1 MLFRAQVTDRLHH
14 ELSDAS
20 KKTELEKG
28 DKRRAICHHKYRG
41 SKKSRK
47 GQGGQENRHDGP
59 EDMTAADEEHKSLA
73 ELLAEEY
80 SGQTKEQREGNRF
93 DKSKLKKLQLLID
106 QSKAFSQI
114 ISASLIQKQTHAE
127 EPAKKK
133 QKPDT
138 RKTSSADAHSLDTYR
153 QPKSLVNVTLK
164 SHQLHG
170 MNWLISLYQNG
181 LNGILADEM
190 GLGKTVQTISLLCFL
205 LEQGIEGPFLIVA
218 PLSVV
223 SNWTLELSNFAPSLS
238 FVPYV
243 GDKKHRQKL
252 RRKSLRKFNVVVT
265 SYEISLIDFPYL
277 RTISWSYLVV
287 DEGHRLK
294 NANCMLFTKLKA
306 LQVSNRILLT
316 GTPLQNNL
324 AELWSLL
331 NFILPDVFHDFATF
345 QSYFNFSEFES
356 LVEDND
362 ENNSEFNSLVS
373 MEVRKALVN
382 NLHTI
387 LKPFIL
393 RRLKNEVLTLPPKR
407 EYIVYSNLSPLQS
420 FLYSTMLHPENDFRS
435 TFLKTFFPLYVKY
448 NFPELEKHV
457 EQYLE
462 MTDSAK
468 SKKGLTVK
476 TVQALNTHYEF
487 VNSQIK
493 SKRISN
499 PLMQLRQLCDSP
511 YHYFF
516 PWNDDTK
523 ITSDLILNTAKLQS
537 LDSLIPALINKYPR
551 EKILIFSQFK
561 STLEILQTYF
571 DEHPSNDKVY
581 SSKTNVFPLKTCILT
596 GSSSKEERDDA
607 ISTFETDP
615 DYKIFLLST
624 RAANLGLNLTAA
636 TTVILYDSDLNPMVD
651 LQAIARV
658 HRIGQTKPCLVYR
671 LATLAT
677 VEEAIWER
685 VIKKRVLEGIVIEL
699 GEFNGSDQWVTSD
712 NKKIKLKK
720 ESVLSSLLNFY
731 SSRRGKSGLNH
742 YTDPSQLVT
751 TLKSNSLTAE
761 EIEEATSH
769 ALEKY
774 EEGHRINE
782 AKLSHIKLLSES
794 DVTGQS
800 ALDDVLS

>member
-1 MLFRAQVTDRLHH
+1 MNVFQRPNRV
-14 ELSDAS
+14 
-20 KKTELEKG
+20 KG
-28 DKRRAICHHKYRG
+28 GIKVK
-41 SKKSRK
+41 
-47 GQGGQENRHDGP
+47 
-59 EDMTAADEEHKSLA
+59 DMTATGDEHKSLTQ
-73 ELLAEEY
+73 LLLQEY
-80 SGQTKEQREGNRF
+80 NGQKNEQPENNRF

-114 ISASLIQKQTHAE
+114 ISASLVQKQT
-127 EPAKKK
+127 EPAAKASQNGNQGDSALKSPVKKK
-133 QKPDT
+133 QKLA
-138 RKTSSADAHSLDTYR
+138 SSSDSHSLDTYG

-164 SHQLHG
+164 PHQLHG
-170 MNWLISLYQNG
+170 MNWLISLYENG

-205 LEQGIEGPFLIVA
+205 LEQGIQGPFLIVA

-223 SNWTLELSNFAPSLS
+223 SNWTLELSTFAPSLT

-265 SYEISLIDFPYL
+265 SYEISLIDFSYL
-277 RTISWSYLVV
+277 KSIAWSYLVV

-294 NANCMLFTKLKA
+294 NANCLLFTKLKA
-306 LQVSNRILLT
+306 LDVSNRILLT

-356 LVEDND
+356 LVNEND
-362 ENNSEFNSLVS
+362 EKNSEFNSLVS

-393 RRLKNEVLTLPPKR
+393 RRLKSEVLTLPPKR
-407 EYIVYSNLSPLQS
+407 EYIIYSNLSPLQS
-420 FLYSTMLHPENDFRS
+420 FLYSTMLHPDVNFRS
-435 TFLKTFFPLYVKY
+435 VLLKTFFPLYVQY
-448 NFPELEKHV
+448 NFPKLEKYV
-457 EQYLE
+457 DQYLQSIE
-462 MTDSAK
+462 STDFKNSL
-468 SKKGLTVK
+468 SQK
-476 TVQALNTHYEF
+476 TKQSLDEHYEF
-487 VNSQIK
+487 VSSQIK

-516 PWNDDTK
+516 PWNDDTTV
-523 ITSDLILNTAKLQS
+523 TSDLVLNAAKLQS
-537 LDSLIPALINKYPR
+537 LDSLIPALLNKYPK

-561 STLEILQTYF
+561 STLELLQVYF
-571 DEHPSNDKVY
+571 NEHPSNDKFY
-581 SSKTNVFPLKTCILT
+581 TSKTNIFPLKTCILT
-596 GSSSKEERDDA
+596 GSSSKQERDEA

-615 DYKIFLLST
+615 EYKIFLLST

-636 TTVILYDSDLNPMVD
+636 TTVILFDSDLNPMVD

-699 GEFNGSDQWVTSD
+699 GEFNGSDQWVSSD

-720 ESVLSSLLNFY
+720 ESVLGSLLNFY
-731 SSRRGKSGLNH
+731 SSKRGSSGLNQ
-742 YTDPSQLVT
+742 YRDPSQQVN
-751 TLKSNSLTAE
+751 TLKSNSLSSE
-761 EIEEATSH
+761 EIDEVTSH
-769 ALEKY
+769 DLAKYAETHKVDEKKMP
-774 EEGHRINE
+774 HV
-782 AKLSHIKLLSES
+782 KLLSES

-800 ALDDVLS
+800 ALDDVLT

>member
-1 MLFRAQVTDRLHH
+1 MM
-14 ELSDAS
+14 
-20 KKTELEKG
+20 TESTLKIET
-28 DKRRAICHHKYRG
+28 
-41 SKKSRK
+41 S
-47 GQGGQENRHDGP
+47 HD
-59 EDMTAADEEHKSLA
+59 EQKSLSQ
-73 ELLAEEY
+73 LLSQEFKTQPNE
-80 SGQTKEQREGNRF
+80 KNDDNRF

-114 ISASLIQKQTHAE
+114 ISNSLLQSKPSISENKE
-127 EPAKKK
+127 DISPVKKK
-133 QKPDT
+133 QKL
-138 RKTSSADAHSLDTYR
+138 SSSDNHSLDTYP

-164 SHQLHG
+164 PHQLHG
-170 MNWLISLYQNG
+170 MNWLISLYENG

-205 LEQGIEGPFLIVA
+205 LEQGIKGPFLIVA

-223 SNWTLELSNFAPSLS
+223 SNWSTELTNFAPSLS
-238 FVPYV
+238 FVTYV

-252 RRKSLRKFNVVVT
+252 RRKSLKKFNVIIT

-277 RTISWSYLVV
+277 KSISWSYLVV

-306 LQVSNRILLT
+306 LDVSNRILLT

-356 LVEDND
+356 LVD
-362 ENNSEFNSLVS
+362 ENDDKNKEFNSLVS
-373 MEVRKALVN
+373 MEVKKALVN

-393 RRLKNEVLTLPPKR
+393 RRLKNEVLNLPPKR
-407 EYIVYSNLSPLQS
+407 EYIIYSNLSPLQS
-420 FLYSTMLHPENDFRS
+420 YLYSTMLHPNIEFRS
-435 TFLKTFFPLYVKY
+435 VLLETFFPLYIKY
-448 NFPELEKHV
+448 NFPSLEKYV
-457 EQYLE
+457 EAFLKFKNSNAEINLNKNVLE
-462 MTDSAK
+462 K
-468 SKKGLTVK
+468 
-476 TVQALNTHYEF
+476 LNNHYEF

-493 SKRISN
+493 AKRISN

-516 PWNDDTK
+516 PWNDDTE
-523 ITSDLILNTAKLQS
+523 ISSDLILNTAKLQS
-537 LDSLIPALINKYPR
+537 LDSIIPKLMTKYPN

-561 STLEILQTYF
+561 STLELLQTYF
-571 DEHPSNDKVY
+571 NEHPSIDQFYK
-581 SSKTNVFPLKTCILT
+581 SKKNIFPIKTCILS
-596 GSSSKEERDDA
+596 GSSSKDERDEA

-615 DYKIFLLST
+615 EYKIFLLST

-671 LATLAT
+671 LATFAT

-699 GEFNGSDQWVTSD
+699 GEFNGSDQWVSSD
-712 NKKIKLKK
+712 NKKVKLKK
-720 ESVLSSLLNFY
+720 ESILGSLLDFY
-731 SSRRGKSGLNH
+731 SSKKGNGSLNQ
-742 YTDPSQLVT
+742 YRDPTQLISNF
-751 TLKSNSLTAE
+751 KNNSLSSDELE
-761 EIEEATSH
+761 EITSH
-769 ALEKY
+769 ELDKY
-774 EEGHRINE
+774 KDDRKIDYV
-782 AKLSHIKLLSES
+782 KMPHIKLLSES

-800 ALDDVLS
+800 ALDDVLA

>member
-1 MLFRAQVTDRLHH
+1 MNVFQRPNRV
-14 ELSDAS
+14 
-20 KKTELEKG
+20 KG
-28 DKRRAICHHKYRG
+28 GIKVK
-41 SKKSRK
+41 
-47 GQGGQENRHDGP
+47 
-59 EDMTAADEEHKSLA
+59 DMTATGEEHKSLTQ
-73 ELLAEEY
+73 LLLQEY
-80 SGQTKEQREGNRF
+80 NGQKNEQPENNRF

-114 ISASLIQKQTHAE
+114 ISASLVQKQT
-127 EPAKKK
+127 EPAAKASQNGNQGDSALKSPVKKK
-133 QKPDT
+133 QKLA
-138 RKTSSADAHSLDTYR
+138 SSSDSHSLDTYG

-164 SHQLHG
+164 PHQLHG
-170 MNWLISLYQNG
+170 MNWLISLYENG

-205 LEQGIEGPFLIVA
+205 LEQGIQGPFLIVA

-223 SNWTLELSNFAPSLS
+223 SNWTLELSTFAPSLT

-265 SYEISLIDFPYL
+265 SYEISLIDFSYL
-277 RTISWSYLVV
+277 KSIAWSYLVV

-294 NANCMLFTKLKA
+294 NANCLLFTKLKA
-306 LQVSNRILLT
+306 LDVSNRILLT

-356 LVEDND
+356 LVNEND
-362 ENNSEFNSLVS
+362 EKNSEFNSLVS

-393 RRLKNEVLTLPPKR
+393 RRLKSEVLTLPPKR
-407 EYIVYSNLSPLQS
+407 EYIIYSNLSPLQS
-420 FLYSTMLHPENDFRS
+420 FLYSTMLHPDVNFRS
-435 TFLKTFFPLYVKY
+435 VLLKTFFPLYVQY
-448 NFPELEKHV
+448 NFPKLEKYV
-457 EQYLE
+457 DQYLE
-462 MTDSAK
+462 SIESTDFKNSL
-468 SKKGLTVK
+468 SQK
-476 TVQALNTHYEF
+476 TKQSLDEHYEF
-487 VNSQIK
+487 VSSQIK

-516 PWNDDTK
+516 PWNDDTTV
-523 ITSDLILNTAKLQS
+523 TSDLVLNAAKLQS
-537 LDSLIPALINKYPR
+537 LDSLIPALLNKYPK

-561 STLEILQTYF
+561 STLELLQVYF
-571 DEHPSNDKVY
+571 NEHPSNDKFY
-581 SSKTNVFPLKTCILT
+581 TSKTNIFPLKTCILT
-596 GSSSKEERDDA
+596 GSSSKQERDEA

-615 DYKIFLLST
+615 EYKIFLLST

-636 TTVILYDSDLNPMVD
+636 TTVILFDSDLNPMVD

-699 GEFNGSDQWVTSD
+699 GEFNGSDQWVSSD

-720 ESVLSSLLNFY
+720 ESVLGSLLNFY
-731 SSRRGKSGLNH
+731 SSKRGSSGLNQ
-742 YTDPSQLVT
+742 YRDPSQQVN
-751 TLKSNSLTAE
+751 TLKSNSLSSE
-761 EIEEATSH
+761 EIDEVTSH
-769 ALEKY
+769 DLEKY
-774 EEGHRINE
+774 AETHKVDEKKMPHV
-782 AKLSHIKLLSES
+782 KLLSES

-800 ALDDVLS
+800 ALDDVLT

>member
-1 MLFRAQVTDRLHH
+1 MKQT
-14 ELSDAS
+14 AS
-20 KKTELEKG
+20 LDSE
-28 DKRRAICHHKYRG
+28 
-41 SKKSRK
+41 
-47 GQGGQENRHDGP
+47 Q
-59 EDMTAADEEHKSLA
+59 KSLTQ
-73 ELLAEEY
+73 LLSSEFKD
-80 SGQTKEQREGNRF
+80 QKEDNRF

-114 ISASLIQKQTHAE
+114 ISSSLVQQNTSAVFNE
-127 EPAKKK
+127 ENENDGPAKKK
-133 QKPDT
+133 QKVE
-138 RKTSSADAHSLDTYR
+138 SSDSNVLDTYS

-164 SHQLHG
+164 PHQLHG
-170 MNWLISLYQNG
+170 MNWLISLYENG

-205 LEQGIEGPFLIVA
+205 LEQGIQGPFLIVA
-218 PLSVV
+218 PLSVI
-223 SNWTLELSNFAPSLS
+223 SNWTNELSAFAPSLS
-238 FVPYV
+238 FLPYV

-252 RRKSLRKFNVVVT
+252 RRKSLKKFNVIVT

-277 RTISWSYLVV
+277 KSISWSYLVV

-306 LQVSNRILLT
+306 LNVSNRILLT

-356 LVEDND
+356 LVDEND
-362 ENNSEFNSLVS
+362 EKNSEFNSLVS
-373 MEVRKALVN
+373 MEVRKALVD

-393 RRLKNEVLTLPPKR
+393 RRLKGDVLTLPPKR

-420 FLYSTMLHPENDFRS
+420 FLYSSMLKPDVEFRS
-435 TFLKTFFPLYVKY
+435 ILLQTFFPLYIKY
-448 NFPELEKHV
+448 NYPKLEKYV
-457 EQYLE
+457 NKYMIFKQSDKEIKLDQKILE
-462 MTDSAK
+462 SLDE
-468 SKKGLTVK
+468 
-476 TVQALNTHYEF
+476 HYEF

-493 SKRISN
+493 AKRISN

-516 PWNDDTK
+516 PWNDETE
-523 ITSDLILNTAKLQS
+523 ITSDLVLNTAKLQS
-537 LDSLIPALINKYPR
+537 LDSIIPELLSKYPN

-561 STLEILQTYF
+561 ATLELLETYF
-571 DEHPSNDKVY
+571 NEHPSIDDKFY
-581 SSKTNVFPLKTCILT
+581 KHKSRTKNVFPVKNCILT

-607 ISTFETDP
+607 ISTFENDP
-615 DYKIFLLST
+615 QYKIFLLST

-671 LATLAT
+671 LATWAT

-699 GEFNGSDQWVTSD
+699 GEFNGSDQWNSSRE
-712 NKKIKLKK
+712 NNLKYKSKK
-720 ESVLSSLLNFY
+720 ESMLGSLLNFY
-731 SSRRGKSGLNH
+731 SSKRVGGELNQ
-742 YTDPSQLVT
+742 YKDPAKLLSLF
-751 TLKSNSLTAE
+751 KDNSLSRE
-761 EIEEATSH
+761 ELDEITSH
-769 ALEKY
+769 DLDKY
-774 EEGHRINE
+774 HE
-782 AKLSHIKLLSES
+782 AHKIDEQRMPHIKLLSES

-800 ALDDVLS
+800 ALDDVLI